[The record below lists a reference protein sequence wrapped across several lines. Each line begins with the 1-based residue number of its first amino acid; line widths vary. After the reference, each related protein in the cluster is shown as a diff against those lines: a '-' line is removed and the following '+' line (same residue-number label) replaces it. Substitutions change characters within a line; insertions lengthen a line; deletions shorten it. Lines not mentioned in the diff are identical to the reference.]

1 MLSINDAESIG
12 YPYGKCGTCPFLYIT
27 NTKIVFQE
35 DYSHKCATFLE
46 INEFEVGNNFL
57 NKGVG

>member
-1 MLSINDAESIG
+1 MMLNQLDIHMENVELNH
-12 YPYGKCGTCPFLYIT
+12 FLYIT
-27 NTKIVFQE
+27 HTKIVFQE